1 MNPGEAVDY
10 HINICTSY
18 SEITHKNSHLELS
31 VCYGEKKLRWIYF
44 ILWKRLMRQLFCE
57 KNWW

>member
-31 VCYGEKKLRWIYF
+31 VCYGEKKAKMDIFYPLEETDETAF
-44 ILWKRLMRQLFCE
+44 L
-57 KNWW
+57 